1 MSSCFSW
8 LSAVPGGQNCVV
20 QLRSSMTSV
29 PYNLCSSRML
39 SSGWYVSLSILLSG
53 VQTVWSSRA
62 RPLTPADD
70 CAPGAG
76 ARPVA
81 RRVKETPPQ
90 GMGNAC
96 SVSQSKVKKEPS
108 VKPNSL
114 IPMAGAT
121 RLELATSGVTGRR
134 SNQTELR
141 PRIRGQRV
149 C

>member
-1 MSSCFSW
+1 MAIRRARRSELRCTTPLIHDVCSIQPMFISHVAVW
-8 LSAVPGGQNCVV
+8 L
-20 QLRSSMTSV
+20 
-29 PYNLCSSRML
+29 
-39 SSGWYVSLSILLSG
+39 VSLSILLSG

-96 SVSQSKVKKEPS
+96 SVSHSKVKKEPS